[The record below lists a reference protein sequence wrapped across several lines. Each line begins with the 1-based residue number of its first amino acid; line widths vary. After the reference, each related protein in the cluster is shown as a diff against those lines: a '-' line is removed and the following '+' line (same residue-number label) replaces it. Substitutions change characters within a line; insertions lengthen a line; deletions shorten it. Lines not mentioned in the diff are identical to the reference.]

1 MVPKDTYFSAKQTL
15 NFNGTLFEISSP
27 TIMGIVN
34 VTPDS
39 FFDGG
44 QYTQEAQIIKRCGQ
58 ILSDGGSI
66 IDIGAYS
73 SRPGAANISI
83 EEEQSRLAN
92 ALRPIRKEFPDA
104 ILSIDTFRASIAK
117 FVVQEFGVQIINDI
131 SAGELDPEM
140 FGTVA
145 SLNIP
150 YIMMHM
156 KGTPQNMQQNTEYN
170 HLVNDIIRYFTQR
183 IHGAVEAGMKDI
195 VIDPGFGFGKTTE
208 QNYSLLKHLADFKI
222 FERPILVGLSRKSM
236 IYKTIEVSP
245 EGALAGSL
253 CAETIALL
261 NGANILRVHDV
272 KETMDILRIVQA
284 YNK

>member
-27 TIMGIVN
+27 TVMGIVN

-83 EEEQSRLAN
+83 EEEQARLVN

-156 KGTPQNMQQNTEYN
+156 KGTPQNMQRNTEYN
-170 HLVNDIIRYFTQR
+170 NLVNDIIHYFTQR
-183 IHGAVEAGMKDI
+183 IHGAVETGIKDI

-236 IYKTIEVSP
+236 IYKTLEASP

-272 KETMDILRIVQA
+272 KETMDILRVVQA
-284 YNK
+284 YIK